1 MRRGT
6 RTCTVA
12 SWSSRV
18 AFSHAKKLQYLCCS
32 RIDDDDAGY
41 RDMKGGGAHGDGDGT
56 LSAIGGLAVVGRLY
70 YHW

>member
-1 MRRGT
+1 M
-6 RTCTVA
+6 A

-41 RDMKGGGAHGDGDGT
+41 RDMRGGAHGDGYGT